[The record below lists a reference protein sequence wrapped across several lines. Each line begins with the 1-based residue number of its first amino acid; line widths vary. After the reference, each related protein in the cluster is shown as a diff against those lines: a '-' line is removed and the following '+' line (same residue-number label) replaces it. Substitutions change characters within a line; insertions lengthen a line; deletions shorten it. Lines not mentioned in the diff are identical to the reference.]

1 MARNILKAS
10 QTQIE
15 LVDWQILLKDVPN
28 LFDYFSSNG
37 IEWQKNKRQL
47 AADKFRI

>member
-28 LFDYFSSNG
+28 LFDYFSGNG
-37 IEWQKNKRQL
+37 IDWQKNKRQL